1 MSVAATR
8 RMSTRRMSSLRAVLV
23 LGLLEAFGP
32 LSMDLYL
39 PRLPQLARSFDVSD
53 ALAQATMSACMIGLG
68 LGQLVAGPL
77 SDRFGRRRPLIAGV
91 AAFAVLSALCAAAP
105 TIETLLVARFLQGLA
120 GSAGIVISLA
130 VARDLFTGVALSR
143 MLSLLLIVSGTAPI
157 VAPIVGG
164 QLAYIMDWRGVFWV
178 LGGIG
183 VCLVALVLLAL
194 PETLPPSERH
204 AGGMPT
210 SAAHASMALRDHL
223 FRAVLLAGAAGGV
236 AFFAYLSMSS
246 FVMQEQ
252 FGLTPQSFSLVFAA
266 CALASIGG
274 GQISRALVV
283 RLGPVGMYLTG
294 VTATLASTA
303 LVLALALSHA
313 PGVVIAASL
322 VLFMLLAGT
331 SGPNGSTLA
340 LARHGARAGTAAAL
354 LGTSTFLFGPIIAP
368 VAALGG
374 TTALTMATT
383 MAIAAAVA
391 AAIAWT
397 GVRRAARA
405 LDVGGVGE
413 FSPSAGH

>member
-1 MSVAATR
+1 MSGTETPRVPAR
-8 RMSTRRMSSLRAVLV
+8 RLSTLRAVLV

-39 PRLPQLARSFDVSD
+39 PHLPQLARSFDVSD

-77 SDRFGRRRPLIAGV
+77 SDRFGRRRPLVVGV
-91 AAFAVLSALCAAAP
+91 AAFAVLSVCCALAP
-105 TIETLLVARFLQGLA
+105 TIEMLLAARFLQGLA

-143 MLSLLLIVSGTAPI
+143 MLSLLLVVSGTAPI

-164 QLAYIMDWRGVFWV
+164 QLAYVMDWWGVFWV
-178 LGGIG
+178 LGGVG
-183 VCLVALVLLAL
+183 VCLVALVLFAL
-194 PETLPPSERH
+194 PETLAPAERH
-204 AGGMPT
+204 AGGMPE
-210 SAAHASMALRDHL
+210 ALAHAGEAVRDPL

-236 AFFAYLSMSS
+236 AFFTYLSMSS

-252 FGLTPQSFSLVFAA
+252 FDLSPQAFSLVFAA
-266 CALASIGG
+266 CALASIAG
-274 GQISRALVV
+274 GQISRVLVP
-283 RLGPVGMYLTG
+283 RLGPARMYLTG
-294 VTATLASTA
+294 ITATLAST
-303 LVLALALSHA
+303 LVLLALASAGASGAL
-313 PGVVIAASL
+313 IAASL

-354 LGTSTFLFGPIIAP
+354 LGTSTFLFGPVVAP
-368 VAALGG
+368 LAALGG
-374 TTALTMATT
+374 TTTLTMAAT
-383 MAIAAAVA
+383 MAIAAAA
-391 AAIAWT
+391 AAVIAWI

-405 LDVGGVGE
+405 PGAGE
-413 FSPSAGH
+413 IGELSPSTGR